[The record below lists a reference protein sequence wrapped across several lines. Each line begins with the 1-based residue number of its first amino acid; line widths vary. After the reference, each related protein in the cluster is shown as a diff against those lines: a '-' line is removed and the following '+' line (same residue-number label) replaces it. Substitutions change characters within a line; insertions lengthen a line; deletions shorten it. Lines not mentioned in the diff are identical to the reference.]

1 MWLIYDKITFTSR
14 ITSGPCFLQFRTIL
28 VSISYK
34 LYIVTPHGH
43 VPVLILFIF
52 DIADISQNNLFS
64 LLPYLF
70 LSNLTWCFFPSS
82 RLPGAAGLSSLHLC
96 AFSVSGF
103 GPSCAAD
110 SRIWIC
116 SPTSLWSPGLLQTT
130 AHLVSLHR
138 YQIPIS
144 HLTYPIYLL
153 TSSPNLVLCS
163 PHLKKHQNSQSCW
176 NSKLDSKDLTFCS
189 VGFLYCALVINLI
202 ISALIFMYSSTF
214 VGLFCCFFPI
224 FQDKYLDCSFSVFIF
239 WLFKIIY
246 FPISI
251 V

>member
-96 AFSVSGF
+96 AFSVS
-103 GPSCAAD
+103 
-110 SRIWIC
+110 
-116 SPTSLWSPGLLQTT
+116 
-130 AHLVSLHR
+130 VSVSVH
-138 YQIPIS
+138 
-144 HLTYPIYLL
+144 HVLL
-153 TSSPNLVLCS
+153 THESGSAVLPLS
-163 PHLKKHQNSQSCW
+163 
-176 NSKLDSKDLTFCS
+176 
-189 VGFLYCALVINLI
+189 GALVFYKQLHTWY
-202 ISALIFMYSSTF
+202 LSTD
-214 VGLFCCFFPI
+214 I
-224 FQDKYLDCSFSVFIF
+224 RYLYHI
-239 WLFKIIY
+239 
-246 FPISI
+246 
-251 V
+251 